1 MNGDF
6 LLDTNTVIRVF
17 AHDKAV
23 ERRFDANPRILL
35 PIFVLG
41 ELYYGALKSS
51 LVDENC
57 RRIDDFLARVEV
69 LYATLGTAYQFGTI
83 KTELERKGRMIP
95 QNDLWIAALASQ
107 HDLTLVSS
115 DRHFAEVDN
124 LRWEQW

>member
-1 MNGDF
+1 MSGDF
-6 LLDTNTVIRVF
+6 LLDTNTVIRLF
-17 AHDKAV
+17 AHDQAV
-23 ERRFDANPRILL
+23 ERRFDADPRILL

-57 RRIDDFLARVEV
+57 RRIDDFLGRVEI
-69 LYATLGTAYQFGTI
+69 LYATLGTAYDFGMI

-95 QNDLWIAALASQ
+95 QNDLWIAAMARQ
-107 HDLTLVSS
+107 YGLTLVFS
-115 DRHFAEVDN
+115 DRHFAEVDD